1 MAIVI
6 GCDSFL
12 SLRNV
17 RNGDLGRRLHRLTGE
32 KVIVLVD
39 PAQYEGSKAA
49 CPGGVELDRLLEFSP
64 YSDPSLEPLM
74 TKAYWTRK
82 SYYDPETLWS
92 IVIASCYVG
101 KGRWL
106 PLRLVKLARERLR
119 LWRYARDGRRGLAVS
134 RRQAFALALR
144 NHPVADRYRLLL
156 KRWKARLVVGF
167 SLEGPREM
175 VLMEAANSVNLP
187 TAVMI
192 RSRDNLAAKIAHLP
206 DAAAYLVWS
215 EVTRGFLHRIYPEI
229 PRERAFVTG
238 SPQFDRHL
246 DPRFRLERQEFFQ
259 LVGLD
264 PTRPLVV
271 YTCATPTLIPHEIDI
286 VQFLADAVAAG
297 ALRRGQQRAQLLVR
311 GHPRGFGSSV
321 PLLRHPRPDV
331 AVFPPAGTAQYNS
344 EAHEAQVVRLILEDE
359 PVHLA
364 TLAYQDVQV
373 NVSGTMTVDSA
384 ILDKPVVN
392 VFFDLPPGI
401 PPGLSVRR
409 FYQRSDYRPIVE
421 SGGVRLA
428 HTPQQCIELINQY
441 LENPQ
446 LDAAGRAWIREN
458 DCGPL
463 DGRAG
468 ERVARV
474 LAGLVQNLG
483 WSLDK
488 QEAVRA
494 NS

>member
-1 MAIVI
+1 MAIVLA
-6 GCDSFL
+6 CDSFL

-17 RNGDLGRRLHRLTGE
+17 RNGELGRRLQELTGE
-32 KVIVLVD
+32 RVIVLVD
-39 PAQYEGSKAA
+39 PAQFEGSQAA
-49 CPGGVELDRLLEFSP
+49 CPEGVELGRLLEFSA
-64 YSDPSLEPLM
+64 YSDPTLEALM
-74 TKAYWTRK
+74 TRAYLTRK
-82 SYYDPETLWS
+82 SYYDPATLWS
-92 IVIASCYVG
+92 KVIASCYAG

-119 LWRYARDGRRGLAVS
+119 LWRYARDGRRGLAAP
-134 RRQAFALALR
+134 RRQAFASALR
-144 NHPVADRYRLLL
+144 RHAVADQYRRLFS
-156 KRWKARLVVGF
+156 KWEAHLVVAF

-175 VLMEAANSVNLP
+175 VLMEAANSVGLP

-192 RSRDNLAAKIAHLP
+192 RSRDNLAAKIQHLP
-206 DAAAYLVWS
+206 DALAYLVWS
-215 EVTRGFLHRIYPEI
+215 DLTRGFLHRIYPEI
-229 PRERAFVTG
+229 PAERVHVTG

-246 DPRFRLERQEFFQ
+246 DPRFRLGREEFFR

-264 PTRPLVV
+264 PQRPLVV

-286 VQFLADAVAAG
+286 VQYLADAVASG
-297 ALRRGQQRAQLLVR
+297 GIRRGPKRAQLLIR
-311 GHPRGFGSSV
+311 GHPRGFGASV
-321 PLLRHPRPDV
+321 PLLRHPRRDV
-331 AVFPPAGTAQYNS
+331 AVFPPPGTAEYHS

-392 VFFDLPPGI
+392 VFFDLPVGI
-401 PPGLSVRR
+401 PPGRSVRR

-428 HTPQQCIELINQY
+428 HTPEECVTLINQY
-441 LENPQ
+441 LENPA
-446 LDAAGRAWIREN
+446 LDAPGRKWIREN

-468 ERVARV
+468 ERIANV
-474 LAGLVQNLG
+474 LTTLLG
-483 WSLDK
+483 S
-488 QEAVRA
+488 RT
-494 NS
+494 S